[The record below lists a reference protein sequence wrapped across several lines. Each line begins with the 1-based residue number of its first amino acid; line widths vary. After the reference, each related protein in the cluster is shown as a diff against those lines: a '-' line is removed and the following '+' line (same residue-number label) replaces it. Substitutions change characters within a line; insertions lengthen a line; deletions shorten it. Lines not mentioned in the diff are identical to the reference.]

1 MPARYT
7 LKTFK
12 TWKSKL
18 KKISSRKM
26 KYLLI
31 QNNSDYLAQNQER
44 QIKYKKGTELQD
56 NPPRRQIHMT
66 LKQRNLNLVGS
77 L

>member
-26 KYLLI
+26 KCLLI
-31 QNNSDYLAQNQER
+31 QNNSDYHDQKQER

-56 NPPRRQIHMT
+56 NLPRRQIHTT
-66 LKQRNLNLVGS
+66 LKQRNMKPVGS